1 MYRLF
6 IADDNELARQALKRS
21 VQWAE
26 LNCEF
31 CGEASNGTEALAFIA
46 EKKPDIVLMDIKMPG
61 ISGMDVIA
69 ALREKGV
76 DSLFIMVTA
85 YDDFTF
91 MRQGMQMGVFDYILK
106 PVADKEL
113 HTVLRKAVESL
124 AEHEEEK
131 QIAQNYKEKSESYAA
146 QLKEVNEDL
155 EEKLLMDLKILQR
168 DLPRY

>member
-69 ALREKGV
+69 ALREQGV

-113 HTVLRKAVESL
+113 HTVLFKAVESL

-131 QIAQNYKEKSESYAA
+131 QIGCLDYLVYQINRCRCQIKET
-146 QLKEVNEDL
+146 
-155 EEKLLMDLKILQR
+155 EENSK
-168 DLPRY
+168 